1 MSEPLDEASVSCIF
15 LKKYTHSAISTSL
28 RAPADIFC
36 SCSCFAWEQVCTGLA
51 LLTALESLSLS
62 STRVDLSGE
71 SLWSLTQL
79 TQLEL
84 TDCELRSL
92 PEGVSSLVKLEQLMV
107 EVREKKGI

>member
-1 MSEPLDEASVSCIF
+1 M
-15 LKKYTHSAISTSL
+15 
-28 RAPADIFC
+28 
-36 SCSCFAWEQVCTGLA
+36 GLT

-71 SLWSLTQL
+71 ALWSLTQL

-92 PEGVSSLVKLEQLMV
+92 PEGVSSLVRLEQLML
-107 EVREKKGI
+107 EVRERRASRDGGGNLEGGFRAQGGRGGGEENERTGLGRREGGAN